1 MFHYNILNG
10 NGKDKFFP
18 DNFTKLY
25 ELVVMMV
32 NSHDSYL
39 CQPLING
46 GSATVSPYADVPVG
60 YATAQH
66 FARAKQLGYL
76 DGLVTEKDGQDY
88 INPNRFV
95 TVSDV
100 RKIAQNILKTDPVVI
115 NTRDFNRLGSLGST
129 LRRGETA
136 DMIMNLFFSERGL
149 NQ

>member
-1 MFHYNILNG
+1 MFNYSILNG

-32 NSHDSYL
+32 NSRDSYM

-46 GSATVSPYADVPVG
+46 GSATTSPYADIPVG
-60 YATAQH
+60 YAVAQH
-66 FARAKQLGYL
+66 FVRAKQLGYL
-76 DGLVTEKDGQDY
+76 DGLVTIKDGQEY

-95 TVSDV
+95 SVADI
-100 RKIAQNILKTDPVVI
+100 RKIAQNILKTSPAVI
-115 NTRDFNRLGSLGST
+115 NTRNFNRLGSLGST

-136 DMIMNLFFSERGL
+136 DMIMNLFFSARGL
-149 NQ
+149 N